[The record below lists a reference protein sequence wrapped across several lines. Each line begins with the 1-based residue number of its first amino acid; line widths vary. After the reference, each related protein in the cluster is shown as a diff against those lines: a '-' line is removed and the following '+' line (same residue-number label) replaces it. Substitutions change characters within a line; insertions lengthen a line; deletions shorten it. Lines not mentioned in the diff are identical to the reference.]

1 MGFQTA
7 GPNEVIFVSGLGRR
21 PKIANARTV
30 FVWPFVQKAYK
41 LSLEVMTLVVESPKV
56 YTVMGVPVTVSG
68 VAQVKVSKE
77 DTLMRKAGEQFI
89 SKSQDKIRDVLH
101 QTIEGHQR
109 AILGQMTVE
118 EIYKDRKK
126 LAQQVR
132 DFSAPDLAKMGME
145 ILSFT
150 IRDIQDDVGYLDA
163 LGQGRTAQ
171 VKKDAAVTTAEAI
184 RDAEIQAAA
193 ARREKMAAKYAAD
206 EAIANSAR
214 QYSLEKAGYDQQ
226 VQTSKAESDLA
237 YELQTAI
244 VKQRIRWETLEI
256 ENVQRQKEIEVQTHE
271 IKRVEKELQSTI
283 VKPAEAESYKIET
296 LAEANR
302 TKSIA
307 LADGDK
313 IAIVNKAKAEAI
325 AIRAKG
331 TAEAEIMQQKAAAW
345 KNYAQAAL
353 VQHMVDTIPII
364 AENIVK
370 NFDHVDK
377 IVMINQDGAIG
388 LSRDLTNL
396 LSQLPPSL
404 EAITGVDISG
414 ALRKLPG
421 TSAPKKR

>member
-1 MGFQTA
+1 
-7 GPNEVIFVSGLGRR
+7 
-21 PKIANARTV
+21 
-30 FVWPFVQKAYK
+30 
-41 LSLEVMTLVVESPKV
+41 MTLVVESPKV
-56 YTVMGVPVTVSG
+56 YTIMGVPVTVSG

-77 DTLMRKAGEQFI
+77 NALMRKAGELFI
-89 SKSQDKIRDVLH
+89 SKDQDQIQDVLH

-132 DFSAPDLAKMGME
+132 EVSSPDLAKMGME

-171 VKKDAAVTTAEAI
+171 VKKDAAVTTAEAV

-214 QYSLEKAGYDQQ
+214 LYSLEKAGYDQQ

-237 YELQTAI
+237 YELQTAV

-271 IKRVEKELQSTI
+271 ISRVEKELQSNM
-283 VKPAEAESYKIET
+283 VKPAEAEAYKIET

-313 IAIVNKAKAEAI
+313 TSIVNKAKAEAT

-331 TAEAEIMQQKAAAW
+331 IAEAEIMQQKAGAW

-353 VQHMVDTIPII
+353 VQHMVDIMPVI
-364 AENIVK
+364 AENVVR

-377 IVMINQDGAIG
+377 IIMVNQDGAIG
-388 LSRDLTNL
+388 LSRDLTTL

-404 EAITGVDISG
+404 EAITGVDISS

-421 TSAPKKR
+421 TTVPKKR